1 MNSIK
6 DLKNNMASFE
16 LNSLKYLYNC
26 AGDLVCNPVPPFCDI
41 TKAAELVEISAG
53 WEGAEYAV
61 ALRWGVLGVVAEI
74 KLDIQEQ
81 VDLQN
86 LIDDLNTV
94 YTKYNGNNGIAIGL
108 LSVEGELWPQLFIPS
123 DVVLGYQKLLNSVK
137 NEFLNVLDKH
147 CFA

>member
-1 MNSIK
+1 
-6 DLKNNMASFE
+6 
-16 LNSLKYLYNC
+16 
-26 AGDLVCNPVPPFCDI
+26 
-41 TKAAELVEISAG
+41 T
-53 WEGAEYAV
+53 
-61 ALRWGVLGVVAEI
+61 
-74 KLDIQEQ
+74 
-81 VDLQN
+81 
-86 LIDDLNTV
+86 TV